1 MAYALFMGIMN
12 KRLSTVVTLA
22 IFALVAVSAAEGRTR
37 LDQSFGNRGILG
49 VPGLIPI
56 SVTPSGVGHRMA
68 SYPDGRLI
76 VGGSSPLGFTV
87 RRYLADGKLDPS
99 FGEHGITTITV
110 PGGEPNREGA
120 RGSATALA
128 VQPDGKILVGGSYL
142 PYSPEECGDEC
153 EEEAEEPM
161 WTALA
166 RLNPDGGLDP
176 SFGGNRKG
184 RHLGEVLSSKSSSI
198 NDVAIQGEKIL
209 IAGEEES
216 TFTSTG
222 YVARFDLNGAPDRT
236 FGAGDGWQGIP
247 ELPKHKKRRFS
258 PSAAVSGISLGHGGQ
273 VYAAGYKDGRFMLA
287 RLTRRG
293 RLDRRFHRSGIVATS
308 FMGGHCACSWGEGIT
323 RDRHGRLL
331 VSGYL
336 GKGTEGV
343 AIAVARYLPDGELDR
358 TFGRRG
364 LATIRVRARTFGYG
378 VAVQPN
384 GSIVVAGS
392 SSGPRLRDESFTVVR
407 FRSDGQPDRSFFRR
421 GVFRAHLDDRALQ
434 PLVDP
439 SGRLLVSGEKV
450 VVRFANV
457 GRAQSPPRGT

>member
-1 MAYALFMGIMN
+1 MN
-12 KRLSTVVTLA
+12 RRLIAVVALA
-22 IFALVAVSAAEGRTR
+22 IFALVAVSTAEGRTH
-37 LDQSFGNRGILG
+37 LDRWFGHRGVLG
-49 VPGLIPI
+49 VPGLTPI
-56 SVTPSGVGHRMA
+56 LATPSGVGHRMA
-68 SYPDGRLI
+68 NYPGGRLI

-87 RRYLADGKLDPS
+87 RRYLPDGKLDLS
-99 FGEHGITTITV
+99 FGEHGIATIAL
-110 PGGEPNREGA
+110 PSGEPNREGA
-120 RGSATALA
+120 SGSATALA

-153 EEEAEEPM
+153 EEEADEPM

-176 SFGGNRKG
+176 HFGGNRKGRHKG
-184 RHLGEVLSSKSSSI
+184 RHLGEVLSSKSNSI
-198 NDVAIQGEKIL
+198 NDVAIQGERIL

-236 FGAGDGWQGIP
+236 FGAGDGWQEIP
-247 ELPKHKKRRFS
+247 GLPKHKKRSFS
-258 PSAAVSGISLGHGGQ
+258 RLAAVSGVSLGHGGRI
-273 VYAAGYKDGRFMLA
+273 YAAGYTDGRFMLA

-293 RLDRRFHRSGIVATS
+293 RLDHRFHHSGIVATS

-336 GKGTEGV
+336 GKGTEGI
-343 AIAVARYLPDGELDR
+343 AIAVARYLPDGSLDR
-358 TFGRRG
+358 SFGRRG
-364 LATIRVRARTFGYG
+364 LATNRVGSRTFGYG

-421 GVFRAHLDDRALQ
+421 GVFRAHFHDRALQ

-439 SGRLLVSGEKV
+439 SGRLLVSGEKT
-450 VVRFANV
+450 VVRFVNG
-457 GRAQSPPRGT
+457 GRARSLRRGT